1 MMQLY
6 HKLHYKYLQSLQEI
20 YKFIDKYTNIYKCK
34 RYLLYTKIGYY
45 IESETELQRQGT
57 GRRS

>member
-6 HKLHYKYLQSLQEI
+6 HKLHYKYLQNLQEI
-20 YKFIDKYTNIYKCK
+20 YKFIDKYINIYKCT

-45 IESETELQRQGT
+45 IESEIELQRQGT